1 MITGHSNGQ
10 DLIMKANEKYLVK
23 NSQQPERGKI
33 YDRNGKVLAEDVERY
48 KLVAVVDKKAS
59 KESKKPR
66 HVVDKKK
73 TAKKLAEIIDMD
85 ADEIEKRLNNKKA
98 FQIEFGQKGTNLTYQ
113 EKEKI
118 EKMKLPGIALYPE
131 TERFYPN
138 GNFASHLIGMAQKDP
153 DTGELNGALGVEKIF
168 NSYLNGSRGA
178 LKYIHDIWGYI
189 APNTKKEQQ
198 PKRGDDVHGLAAAIQ
213 EGKFK
218 PDEKYKSGHRNI
230 MGSEISDWNK
240 TGWGRIPMSLGFT
253 YSSNTLMMH
262 LQDLVGADK
271 MKSWYERFGF
281 GKKTGGMFD
290 GEAAGNI
297 GWANE
302 LQQKTSAFGQS
313 TTVTPAQ
320 MIQAQSAFFNKGNML
335 KPWFVSSIDNPITKK
350 NYYSG
355 KKEFAGKP
363 VTEETANKVEEELD
377 KVVNS
382 KKSHAMNY
390 RVKGY
395 DIEGKTGTAQVA
407 DSNGGG
413 YVKGENPYFVS
424 FIGDAP
430 KKKPKVIVYAG
441 MSLAQKND
449 QEAYEM
455 GVSKAFK
462 PIMENTLKYLNVGKS
477 SDTSSKTDYSKV
489 PNVQGDEVQKA
500 EDSVNA
506 QSLKPITIGNGKQIK
521 QQSVKSGTKVLPH
534 SKVMLMTDGELTMPD
549 MTGWT
554 KEDVLAFEDLTKIKV
569 STKGNG
575 FVTNQSISKGQIIK
589 NKDKIEVSLS
599 AEDTDDDQE
608 KTDEDSSDN
617 KSKKDK
623 ADEDHSNTSSSTK
636 NDKSNADSK
645 NDSDDSTNETS
656 GSERNN

>member
-1 MITGHSNGQ
+1 
-10 DLIMKANEKYLVK
+10 
-23 NSQQPERGKI
+23 
-33 YDRNGKVLAEDVERY
+33 
-48 KLVAVVDKKAS
+48 
-59 KESKKPR
+59 
-66 HVVDKKK
+66 
-73 TAKKLAEIIDMD
+73 
-85 ADEIEKRLNNKKA
+85 
-98 FQIEFGQKGTNLTYQ
+98 
-113 EKEKI
+113 
-118 EKMKLPGIALYPE
+118 
-131 TERFYPN
+131 
-138 GNFASHLIGMAQKDP
+138 
-153 DTGELNGALGVEKIF
+153 
-168 NSYLNGSRGA
+168 
-178 LKYIHDIWGYI
+178 
-189 APNTKKEQQ
+189 
-198 PKRGDDVHGLAAAIQ
+198 
-213 EGKFK
+213 
-218 PDEKYKSGHRNI
+218 
-230 MGSEISDWNK
+230 
-240 TGWGRIPMSLGFT
+240 
-253 YSSNTLMMH
+253 
-262 LQDLVGADK
+262 
-271 MKSWYERFGF
+271 
-281 GKKTGGMFD
+281 
-290 GEAAGNI
+290 
-297 GWANE
+297 
-302 LQQKTSAFGQS
+302 
-313 TTVTPAQ
+313 
-320 MIQAQSAFFNKGNML
+320 
-335 KPWFVSSIDNPITKK
+335 
-350 NYYSG
+350 
-355 KKEFAGKP
+355 
-363 VTEETANKVEEELD
+363 
-377 KVVNS
+377 
-382 KKSHAMNY
+382 MNY

-477 SDTSSKTDYSKV
+477 SDTSSKTDFSKV

-599 AEDTDDDQE
+599 CLLYTSPSPRDKRQSRMP
-608 KTDEDSSDN
+608 SS
-617 KSKKDK
+617 
-623 ADEDHSNTSSSTK
+623 A
-636 NDKSNADSK
+636 
-645 NDSDDSTNETS
+645 
-656 GSERNN
+656 